1 MVTKNKDTWKSAPNN
16 LCRPGRQ
23 RDVLTPCLSE
33 KDTEDSHER
42 NSDGKTEDETIDGGK
57 KMKSALEKHI
67 ERQLRDKEFRIYFD
81 KAETKRMIA
90 QEIALLRKS
99 QHISQAQ
106 LAKEIKT
113 TQQVISRLE
122 SPGDKRM
129 PSLELLDRVAR
140 ALKRKLVISL
150 QS

>member
-1 MVTKNKDTWKSAPNN
+1 
-16 LCRPGRQ
+16 
-23 RDVLTPCLSE
+23 
-33 KDTEDSHER
+33 
-42 NSDGKTEDETIDGGK
+42 
-57 KMKSALEKHI
+57 MKSDLDKHI
-67 ERQLRDKEFRIYFD
+67 ERQMKDKEFRIYFD
-81 KAETKRMIA
+81 KAEGKRKIA
-90 QEIALLRKS
+90 QEIALLRKA

-122 SPGDKRM
+122 SPQDRRM